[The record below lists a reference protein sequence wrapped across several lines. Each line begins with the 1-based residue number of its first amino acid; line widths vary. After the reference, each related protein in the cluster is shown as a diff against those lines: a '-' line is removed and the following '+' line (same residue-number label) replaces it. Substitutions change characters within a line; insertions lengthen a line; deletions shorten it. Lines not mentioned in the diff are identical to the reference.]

1 MDEYGLECAVIYR
14 CHMDYLDFIADKGL
28 QERIIS
34 EKDKNKEKVK
44 SLSLRSITCRFCV
57 RDSCP
62 PGSSEVSN
70 GVVFYFSCFKEE
82 SSWPKGDC
90 FFHRLPYGYG
100 VGERNY
106 QIGIT
111 AVRRS
116 WKRFWIASRTMTSRT
131 STTTTTVPRR
141 KTNRRRRRL
150 TTSGFPSIPLF
161 VPTHHLN
168 LTIL

>member
-1 MDEYGLECAVIYR
+1 MLHCRWKELVTRDEYKSDKISMDEYGLEYTVMCR

-44 SLSLRSITCRFCV
+44 SLPLRSITCRFCV
-57 RDSCP
+57 RDECRYEDTHPDFS
-62 PGSSEVSN
+62 

-82 SSWPKGDC
+82 ESWWKEDC
-90 FFHRLPYGYG
+90 YFQYIPYGYG

-116 WKRFWIASRTMTSRT
+116 
-131 STTTTTVPRR
+131 
-141 KTNRRRRRL
+141 
-150 TTSGFPSIPLF
+150 
-161 VPTHHLN
+161 
-168 LTIL
+168 

>member
-1 MDEYGLECAVIYR
+1 MLHCRWKELVTRDEYKSDKISMDEYGLECAVICR
-14 CHMDYLDFIADKGL
+14 SHMDYIDYIADEGL

-44 SLSLRSITCRFCV
+44 SLSLWSITCRFCV
-57 RDSCP
+57 RDECRYDDTQP
-62 PGSSEVSN
+62 AVSN

-90 FFHRLPYGYG
+90 FFHTIPYGYG
-100 VGERNY
+100 VGVRNY

-116 WKRFWIASRTMTSRT
+116 
-131 STTTTTVPRR
+131 
-141 KTNRRRRRL
+141 
-150 TTSGFPSIPLF
+150 
-161 VPTHHLN
+161 
-168 LTIL
+168 